1 MANFLADAYR
11 NSLIGKTSDY
21 AARVDFDTDTIKC
34 SFIDQGSDSVAV
46 TDVFVSGITAAA
58 LIPVFASS
66 VTLTSPTVGVSA
78 VGATDAADT
87 LFSALSGVSVEGI
100 LVYKNVTVA
109 GDSPVLASWDT
120 GITGMPFTPSGG
132 DVTIQWNASGLWQV

>member
-1 MANFLADAYR
+1 MANFLFDAYR

-34 SFIDQGSDSVAV
+34 SFIDEGTDTPVV

-66 VTLTSPTVGVSA
+66 VTLTSPTVGV
-78 VGATDAADT
+78 VGAGVCDAADT
-87 LFSALSGVSVEGI
+87 PFSALSGASVEGI
-100 LVYKNVTVA
+100 HVYKFVTVA
-109 GDSPVLASWDT
+109 GDSPTMAYWNT
-120 GITGMPFTPSGG
+120 GITGVPFTPSGG
-132 DVTIQWNASGLWQV
+132 DVTIQWHASGLWSV